1 MAYLDQ
7 ELWGRIG
14 VHNGT
19 GHLQTDPV
27 QLLNLSPP
35 DQCKPPARAVHL
47 GPSSPVTLQAEGET
61 SLISELLEGRFSH
74 SLCERA
80 CQVSQLFPALHN
92 TSLGFCVQLQI
103 YQCLETPKHDGLE
116 EYGETSLK
124 LFSHCSLQLYP
135 SPLASCL
142 ALLSHLV
149 PGQKAVSSRHFT
161 L

>member
-61 SLISELLEGRFSH
+61 SLISELPADNTVEELKVVHFS
-74 SLCERA
+74 A
-80 CQVSQLFPALHN
+80 A
-92 TSLGFCVQLQI
+92 
-103 YQCLETPKHDGLE
+103 
-116 EYGETSLK
+116 
-124 LFSHCSLQLYP
+124 
-135 SPLASCL
+135 
-142 ALLSHLV
+142 LV
-149 PGQKAVSSRHFT
+149 PLTRNLKT
-161 L
+161 LH